1 MAAPEESSPPM
12 VAGSGRISVFLD
24 LRAASSRDA
33 SETFIYGVFRSREP
47 SGAFTGRLRCSE
59 GEKRTGGAPSG
70 WGAPPLLFPPSW
82 LRLLDSKASYRHIL
96 ENNDP
101 RKIPGQFESV

>member
-1 MAAPEESSPPM
+1 MAEE
-12 VAGSGRISVFLD
+12 ARGGQEYRW
-24 LRAASSRDA
+24 RAQ
-33 SETFIYGVFRSREP
+33 GV
-47 SGAFTGRLRCSE
+47 
-59 GEKRTGGAPSG
+59 
-70 WGAPPLLFPPSW
+70 GAPPLLFLPSR